1 MGLADRLQERTA
13 ALHREAERSGFFRAM
28 LQGRA
33 SREGYALFL
42 FNLLPAYRELERR
55 LEGGRG
61 GDAAASALAL
71 TALYRS
77 AAIEADLRAL
87 CGGEEGQR
95 PPLLSE
101 GAAYRDRV
109 AAAAGGGRLLAHAY
123 VRYLGD
129 LNGGRILRRVLA
141 RAPGLEPEA
150 LGFYDFPGVAD
161 ADRFAAS
168 CRAAVDRVELGD
180 AEPAALDEACAAF
193 ELNIRLSQAVAA
205 AAGW

>member
-42 FNLLPAYRELERR
+42 FNLLPAYRELECK
-55 LEGGRG
+55 LEGGG

-71 TALYRS
+71 PALYRS
-77 AAIEADLRAL
+77 AAIVADLRTL
-87 CGGEEGQR
+87 CGAEGDRR
-95 PPLLSE
+95 PPLLPQ